1 LKPINASC
9 NSGTIV
15 SRPNVRHYAPHHY
28 MRPSMRKV
36 LRLRQCLGLLRYI
49 VTYIVIHIVTHIVL
63 RLRQCR
69 GVYVSIQFM
78 CVCVCV
84 CLSKHLSFL
93 WLLCVIHVE
102 NSVFLCVGAC
112 MCACVCVF
120 VCGKERVCA
129 CVCICLCVFSSC

>member
-1 LKPINASC
+1 
-9 NSGTIV
+9 
-15 SRPNVRHYAPHHY
+15 
-28 MRPSMRKV
+28 MRKV
-36 LRLRQCLGLLRYI
+36 FKATSMFRF
-49 VTYIVIHIVTHIVL
+49 VEIHCNIHYNTHCNTHCIEAT
-63 RLRQCR
+63 
-69 GVYVSIQFM
+69 SILWCIRFHL